1 MDFARMALKT
11 TADFLALL
19 VVVLCYAL
27 AALMGLGFLGG
38 LVYTAVMLVLYALG
52 LVEDWRWAK

>member
-1 MDFARMALKT
+1 MALKT